1 MFSDA
6 PSLSQLLRERLA
18 RHAGAGR
25 IALLGDFGPVSYAGL
40 LERIDRFAGA
50 MPGLERGEVV
60 GLLGPRSPD
69 VVAAFFGVMQAGGCP
84 CFVEPH
90 RSIGAVRGRL
100 RAARAR
106 SVWLGGGYESMAP
119 ALKDAGWRIRGPGP
133 ARLAATP
140 DRHDAAAA
148 RPHTTVEADAR
159 PGSGTTDG
167 PVLDPFIGS
176 GVEAG
181 ARPGWGTT
189 AAGGARC
196 ESLTTADPAMLQL
209 TSGSTGEAKG
219 VVLTHGNLICN
230 ARGIVA
236 RTGITPADR
245 LLHLMPFHHTNG
257 VNNQLIAPFLAGAAV
272 VLADRFRAEA
282 VEDQIAEYGV
292 TYLTGVP
299 TMYARMLPHLR
310 DPARRRSLRFL
321 RCGSAPIS
329 AALHRRVEAAFGV
342 PLVVSYGLSEAT
354 CTSTMNPPGA
364 RRIGSV
370 GTVLPGQRV
379 RLLRPG
385 TAEAVP
391 DGAEGEVCIAGAA
404 VMKGYVDG
412 SAASVAGSAPDVL
425 RDGWLRTGDLGRFD
439 ADGYLFI
446 TGRLKDVIIR
456 GGENLSPRAI
466 ESVIERHPSVEA
478 CCVVGEPHPDL
489 GEVPVAFV
497 QPRAGAAPAAAD
509 LEALVAGRL
518 SRAHVP
524 VGIHLVDA
532 LPENAVGKVDRAAVA
547 GRVRDR
553 AVPDRDLKP

>member
-6 PSLSQLLRERLA
+6 LSLSHLLRERLT

-25 IALLGDFGPVSYAGL
+25 TALLGGFGPVSYAEL

-50 MPGLERGEVV
+50 LPGLERGEVV

-90 RSIGAVRGRL
+90 RSIGTVRGRL
-100 RAARAR
+100 RAARAQ
-106 SVWLGGGYESMAP
+106 SVWLGGEHGAMAP
-119 ALKDAGWRIRGPGP
+119 ALTGAGWRIRGPGP

-140 DRHDAAAA
+140 DRDDAAAA
-148 RPHTTVEADAR
+148 RPHTSVEAGAR
-159 PGSGTTDG
+159 PGWSTT
-167 PVLDPFIGS
+167 LKGS
-176 GVEAG
+176 GSVRETADVEAG

-189 AAGGARC
+189 ADGGARC
-196 ESLTTADPAMLQL
+196 ESLTADDPAMLQT

-230 ARGIVA
+230 ARGVVA

-245 LLHLMPFHHTNG
+245 LLHLMPLHHTNG
-257 VNNQLIAPFLAGAAV
+257 VNNQLIAPFLAGATV

-282 VEDQIAEYGV
+282 VEDQIADYGA

-412 SAASVAGSAPDVL
+412 SADDVL

-439 ADGYLFI
+439 DDGYLFI

-466 ESVIERHPSVEA
+466 ESVIERHPAVEA
-478 CCVVGEPHPDL
+478 CCVVGEPHADL

-497 QPRAGAAPAAAD
+497 QPRAGAAPAGAD

-524 VGIHLVDA
+524 VRIHLVDA
-532 LPENAVGKVDRAAVA
+532 LPENAVGKVDRAAMVR
-547 GRVRDR
+547 RVRDR
-553 AVPDRDLKP
+553 AGPDRDLKP